1 MKTLIKKKTTISNSD
16 NLIILCNKNINR
28 SDFNINKE
36 ELQYIKKEQQK
47 GKEIVSINQYKRLIF
62 LILPKKEKNLNKN
75 AENCRMIGD
84 NLAEKLKEVSSVLI
98 INDKQNQT
106 ETLQIAEGIA
116 LGNYRFTKHKTQIRE
131 HKFKTI
137 YLCKNSSQKDIT
149 ELQNLI
155 DAVYFTRNLINE
167 PFSHLKAKDLAN
179 LAVKSAQKNGIKT
192 TVLNK
197 KKITSLK
204 MGGLL
209 AVNK

>member
-179 LAVKSAQKNGIKT
+179 LAVKSAQKN
-192 TVLNK
+192 
-197 KKITSLK
+197 
-204 MGGLL
+204 
-209 AVNK
+209 